1 LRAGK
6 TSWIECQRVEVAGVS
21 GKLLKL
27 ILDIGG
33 KTRKVEIARADGKLR
48 FLVDGKPLEADA
60 VEVARGIYSIL
71 IGGESFEVRTEAAV
85 GKLRV
90 ISRGREI
97 FAVFRDPRQ
106 WRRRGGAAL
115 EAEGRQQIIA
125 PMPGKIVRVL
135 VKAGDPV
142 ETGQGLL
149 VVEAMKMQ
157 NEIRSPKSGKVER
170 LSVVEGQAVN
180 AGEVVAVVA

>member
-1 LRAGK
+1 LKLSIDFGGK
-6 TSWIECQRVEVAGVS
+6 SHCVEVAQS
-21 GKLLKL
+21 
-27 ILDIGG
+27 
-33 KTRKVEIARADGKLR
+33 DGKLR
-48 FLVDGKPLEADA
+48 FLLDGKPLEADA

-71 IGGESFEVRTEAAV
+71 IGGESFEVRTEEAA

-90 ISRGREI
+90 ISRGQEMYA
-97 FAVFRDPRQ
+97 AVRDPRQ

-125 PMPGKIVRVL
+125 PMPGKIIRVL
-135 VKAGDPV
+135 VKAGESV
-142 ETGQGLL
+142 ATGQGLL

-157 NEIRSPKSGKVER
+157 NEIRSPRSGTVER

>member
-1 LRAGK
+1 
-6 TSWIECQRVEVAGVS
+6 
-21 GKLLKL
+21 LKL
-27 ILDIGG
+27 RESARDLKLTIDFGG
-33 KTRKVEIARADGKLR
+33 KTLNVEIAQEDGKLR
-48 FLVDGKPLEADA
+48 FLLDGKPLEADA

-71 IGGESFEVRTEAAV
+71 IGGESFEVRTEWAA

-90 ISRGREI
+90 IARGREM
-97 FAVFRDPRQ
+97 FAAVSDPRQ
-106 WRRRGGAAL
+106 WRRRRGAAL

-125 PMPGKIVRVL
+125 PMPGKIIRVL
-135 VKAGDPV
+135 VNAGDSV

-170 LSVVEGQAVN
+170 LRVVEGQAVN